1 MISEFYKDHY
11 FQRKIKKETF
21 GPKNFHQLWRSTAAE
36 QIRPNLVGIALHTW
50 EQHYFRDDEH
60 IFSSLYVIY
69 DIIHIHIYYI
79 PVIPWRVFDW
89 NRFILCYGLK
99 LVITDRKWIMRK
111 RVSGSRPKG
120 LGHKNLWITQIA
132 FKQLE
137 LLSNNLNCF
146 WMT

>member
-11 FQRKIKKETF
+11 FQRKIKKENF
-21 GPKNFHQLWRSTAAE
+21 GPQNFHQLWRITDAE

-60 IFSSLYVIY
+60 ILSSSYVIY

-99 LVITDRKWIMRK
+99 LVITDRK
-111 RVSGSRPKG
+111 
-120 LGHKNLWITQIA
+120 
-132 FKQLE
+132 
-137 LLSNNLNCF
+137 
-146 WMT
+146 